1 MREQLDSVTP
11 PEENLPIP
19 IPTEGI
25 MATYGYIRV
34 STIEQADGSSLDEQ
48 DRKVRGVALIRG
60 VDVERVFVDPGV
72 SGSVALDKRPA
83 GSALLATLRKGD
95 TLIVAKLD
103 RAFRNATDALTRS
116 DEFKAMGVKLILADI
131 GTDPVTENGTGRMFF
146 GMLALMAEF
155 ERDRILERTNDG
167 RQAKKRAGGFI
178 GGTAPFGYRVEG
190 QGKDAVLVPVPE
202 QSKALADLH
211 RMRQAGSS
219 LRAIAKHITEQ
230 HGFPISHEAVRRTT
244 QGTV

>member
-1 MREQLDSVTP
+1 MIEQLDSVTHSVG
-11 PEENLPIP
+11 ESSQIISEDS
-19 IPTEGI
+19 I

-60 VDVERVFVDPGV
+60 VEVDRVFTDPGI
-72 SGSVALDKRPA
+72 SGSVSLDKRPA
-83 GSALLATLRKGD
+83 GKELLATLRKGD

-103 RAFRNATDALTRS
+103 RAFRNATDALTRA
-116 DEFKAMGVKLILADI
+116 DEFKTKGVKLILADI

-178 GGTAPFGYRVEG
+178 GGTAPFGYTVDG
-190 QGKDAVLVPVPE
+190 QGKGAVLIPVPE
-202 QSKALADLH
+202 QAKALADIH
-211 RMRQAGSS
+211 QMREAGSS
-219 LRAIAKHITEQ
+219 LRAIAKHITEF

-244 QGTV
+244 QGGV